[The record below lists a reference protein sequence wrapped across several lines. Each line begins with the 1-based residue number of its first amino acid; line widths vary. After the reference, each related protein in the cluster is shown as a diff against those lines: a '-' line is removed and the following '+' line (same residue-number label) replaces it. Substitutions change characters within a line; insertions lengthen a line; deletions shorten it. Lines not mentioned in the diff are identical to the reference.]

1 MCRNED
7 DCKDICSTKRVDM
20 EDRITELEIRLTHI
34 EDTLDILNKIV
45 IEQHSL
51 IDQLQMQISILDKKL
66 KAAAASNIAL
76 ESEET
81 PPPHY

>member
-1 MCRNED
+1 
-7 DCKDICSTKRVDM
+7 M

-34 EDTLDILNKIV
+34 EDTIDVLNQTV
-45 IEQHSL
+45 IDQHNL
-51 IDQLQMQISILDKKL
+51 IDQLQLQIEVLEKKL
-66 KAAAASNIAL
+66 RTVASSNIAH

>member
-1 MCRNED
+1 
-7 DCKDICSTKRVDM
+7 M

-34 EDTLDILNKIV
+34 EDTIDILNNSV
-45 IEQHSL
+45 IDQHNL
-51 IDQLQMQISILDKKL
+51 IDRLQLQIAILEKKL
-66 KAAAASNIAL
+66 KAVAPSNIAN

>member
-1 MCRNED
+1 
-7 DCKDICSTKRVDM
+7 M

-34 EDTLDILNKIV
+34 EDTIDVLNQTV
-45 IEQHSL
+45 IDQHSL
-51 IDQLQMQISILDKKL
+51 IDQLQLQVEMLEKKL
-66 KAAAASNIAL
+66 KAVAASNIAP